1 VSGFDSTFSVNRA
14 DLVRYAGASGD
25 FNPIHWSESHARG
38 VGLDDV
44 IAHGMLTLARVTMA
58 VTDWVGDPGAV
69 RQIKTRFTRAVTV
82 ADGSSAEVAVRG
94 AVLETEDRA
103 DNSVALD
110 VSVSCE
116 GADVLSGT
124 RVVLSRVAPSPA
136 VVFVDEPRA
145 GRPGLAGRDADEV
158 RHD

>member
-1 VSGFDSTFSVNRA
+1 MSAVDDTFDRTFTVNRA

-44 IAHGMLTLARVTMA
+44 IAHGMLTLARVTKA
-58 VTDWVGDPGAV
+58 VTDWAGDPGAV

-82 ADGSSAEVAVRG
+82 GDGSPAEVAVRG
-94 AVLETEDRA
+94 AVVEPADRA
-103 DNSVALD
+103 DSSVTLD

-124 RVVLSRVAPSPA
+124 RIVL
-136 VVFVDEPRA
+136 A
-145 GRPGLAGRDADEV
+145 GQDLAGRGPSGDADEV
-158 RHD
+158 GR